1 MESDKN
7 IITTRE
13 AESGLCEFAELYDL
27 IEQSCLAQGLPS
39 SEEDIIRI
47 IEELLAKVWEEH
59 QLDLSPEDTESP
71 AEEVSLDIPPLEST
85 DPSA

>member
-47 IEELLAKVWEEH
+47 IEELLAKVWEE
-59 QLDLSPEDTESP
+59 LSPEDTESP

>member
-47 IEELLAKVWEEH
+47 IEELLAKVWEE
-59 QLDLSPEDTESP
+59 LSPEDTESP
-71 AEEVSLDIPPLEST
+71 AEEVSLDIPSLEST